1 MFTLNNP
8 MKVMEGNYVVTSNPC
23 PTCKTT
29 KTVAITGDKLFAYN
43 QGAMAQD
50 VLSAYDADIRERFIS
65 GYCSD
70 CWDAMWADDADF

>member
-23 PTCKTT
+23 PMCGET

-65 GYCSD
+65 GICEN
-70 CWDAMWADDADF
+70 CWDFGDDE